1 MSLERITNSRHSP
14 IHPLTR
20 AKNVTGKSI
29 NSVVQLKLTSAFAYV
44 LIFSLATAFT
54 IPSQALAQSNNGN
67 NGNRGNE
74 RNAEKRLEKRAERN
88 IEKGLNKNIEKHI
101 EKRAEKRA
109 EKSIEKTVTQSLNSQ
124 LDKNNNGMGAIM
136 SDPVARQAIFDATQH
151 APGKLISAS
160 ASSKHKTKTND
171 QGLNAPSHQ
180 LIKDADG
187 FYRIQNQWLLLT
199 DKKTLSQLRRQGFDI
214 VKTTRLKALGKIL
227 VEIKEPADKTLDQVS
242 QINYQLLDKS
252 AFDYNH
258 LFAQQKGS
266 KRTHIT
272 DKNASAWRPH
282 EALTI
287 DDQSPQSNAIKIGL
301 IDSRVD
307 ASHPV
312 FKHASLKTKSFV
324 EDNLIEPNDHGT
336 AVASILV
343 GANKRY
349 KGLLPQ
355 AKLYSAS
362 VFYYT
367 PGIQQGASVK
377 SLLIAL
383 DWLAG
388 QNVSVINMSLAGP
401 DNQLLKAAVE
411 SVTKQ
416 GITVVASVGNDGP
429 TAAPKYPSAYK
440 SVIAVTAI
448 NNKNKA
454 YFKSNRG
461 SHIDFSAPG
470 VNILHASPDHDF
482 DNSSGTSFA
491 APFVS
496 ALAAYIHTAYP
507 KRDIY
512 ETLEKHVLDLGV
524 KGADDIYGHGLVRV
538 PD

>member
-1 MSLERITNSRHSP
+1 M
-14 IHPLTR
+14 
-20 AKNVTGKSI
+20 TGKSI
-29 NSVVQLKLTSAFAYV
+29 NSVVQLKLKAAFAYV
-44 LIFSLATAFT
+44 LIFSLATAFN

-101 EKRAEKRA
+101 ESRAEKRA
-109 EKSIEKTVTQSLNSQ
+109 EKSIEKTVAQSLKSQ
-124 LDKNNNGMGAIM
+124 LDKKNNGMGAIM
-136 SDPVARQAIFDATQH
+136 SDPVARQAIFDETQH
-151 APGKLISAS
+151 SPGKLISAS
-160 ASSKHKTKTND
+160 SKDKIRTDN
-171 QGLNAPSHQ
+171 QGLNSPSHK
-180 LIKDADG
+180 LIKDSDG

-227 VEIKEPADKTLDQVS
+227 IEIKEPADKTLDQVS
-242 QINYQLLDKS
+242 QTNYQLLNKS

-266 KRTHIT
+266 NRTHIN
-272 DKNASAWRPH
+272 DENSSIWRPS
-282 EALTI
+282 EALVL
-287 DDQSPQSNAIKIGL
+287 DEQPPRSNAIKIGL

-324 EDNLIEPNDHGT
+324 EDNLIEPNGHGT

-343 GANKRY
+343 GANKHY

-383 DWLAG
+383 DWLAS

-401 DNQLLKAAVE
+401 DNQLLKTAVE
-411 SVTKQ
+411 SVIEQ

-440 SVIAVTAI
+440 NVIAVTAI
-448 NNKNKA
+448 NKKNKA

-461 SHIDFSAPG
+461 AHIDFSAPG
-470 VNILHASPDHDF
+470 VNILHASSNHHF
-482 DNSSGTSFA
+482 DTSSGTSFA

-496 ALAAYIHTAYP
+496 ALAAYIHTAHP
-507 KRDIY
+507 KRNIY
-512 ETLEKHVLDLGV
+512 KTLEKHVLDLGI
-524 KGADDIYGHGLVRV
+524 KGADDIYGHGLVRM